1 MMCKIEDVDMDKK
14 ITIRDITYRS
24 FMILFIINKCHSVLT
39 RREVLSIT
47 YSIANAFKYMNNY
60 SHRISK
66 SVYFLILKN
75 YITMNVRKDLVYE
88 RILCRSKLKQNWKI
102 LAKKIQRNFNHKLN
116 KGISTNNKSMI
127 INKMRNKLAILQS
140 MR

>member
-47 YSIANAFKYMNNY
+47 YSLANAFKYINNY

-88 RILCRSKLKQNWKI
+88 RILCRSKLNQNWKT
-102 LAKKIQRNFNHKLN
+102 LVKKIQRNFNHKLN
-116 KGISTNNKSMI
+116 KGISTRNKQMI
-127 INKMRNKLAILQS
+127 INKMKNKLAILQS
-140 MR
+140 LR